1 MRGSINF
8 VQGRGTIVFIKGVC
22 VCGGGRGGIF
32 PVIFLSEF
40 NKFYFSGGLGGG
52 VLPHLDPRMVYAF
65 HVATILI

>member
-22 VCGGGRGGIF
+22 VCGGGGGIF

-40 NKFYFSGGLGGG
+40 NKFYFSGGLGGA
-52 VLPHLDPRMVYAF
+52 LPHLDPRMVYAF